1 LERLRNERNDREVEE
16 SLNILRKKCHT
27 TENLF
32 PYCLE
37 AVKNLATLGEI
48 EELFR
53 EEFGLWAF
61 PLL

>member
-1 LERLRNERNDREVEE
+1 MEQ
-16 SLNILRKKCHT
+16 SLNVLREKCHT
-27 TENLF
+27 TENLY
-32 PYCLE
+32 PYCLD
-37 AVKNLATLGEI
+37 AIQAMATLGEI